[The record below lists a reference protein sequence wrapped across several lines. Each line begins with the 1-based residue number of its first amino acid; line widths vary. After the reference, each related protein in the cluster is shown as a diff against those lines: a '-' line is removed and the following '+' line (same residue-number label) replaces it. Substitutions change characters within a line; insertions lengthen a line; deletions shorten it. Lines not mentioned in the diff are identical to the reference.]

1 MLRKGFSSISFIKTG
16 CAFPG
21 RYVRTKGARVTQ
33 ITQIHGLTQKNS
45 LMYDIS
51 ICAIHESA

>member
-1 MLRKGFSSISFIKTG
+1 MLRKGFHHYHFSKSLS
-16 CAFPG
+16 AFSG
-21 RYVRTKGARVTQ
+21 QLRQTKGARVTQ